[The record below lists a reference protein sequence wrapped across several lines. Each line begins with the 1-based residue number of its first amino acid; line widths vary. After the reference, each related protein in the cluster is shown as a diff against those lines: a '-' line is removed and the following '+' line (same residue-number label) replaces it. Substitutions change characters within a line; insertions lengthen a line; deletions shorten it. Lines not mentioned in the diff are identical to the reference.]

1 MPRLRANHLQR
12 FIDYYLLLQYDFP
25 REVDALTQAITNNE
39 SYFFREVSQFEAIQ
53 GQVLKSLIDDG
64 IRPGNLRILS
74 AGCSSGEEPYTLN
87 IFLRQQP
94 AISGSNLSIDGID
107 LDTERLEQARS
118 ATYRPGSLRTLDKA
132 QIDRYFAQHDE
143 TSFELRLPFRSGVK
157 FSRGNILEPID
168 LSAAALRRAFLPQRP
183 DLLLGVGAQAGDRK
197 LRLRR
202 CGRAACFSSA
212 IPSRSSASP
221 RISRRSAWA
230 TASPT
235 AGRAIEPC
243 PKTTACGSWWW
254 TTRCSSARRSRG
266 CSRTTR
272 RSTWWA
278 RPARARSCL
287 THFEAWQPDV
297 VTLDLEMPGMGGLAT
312 LGRMTA
318 LRPTPVIIL
327 STHSGKGAPRTIE
340 ALHRGATDFIDK
352 QQYSLV
358 DFGALRHVLLEKILQ
373 VTGRAP
379 GLGPEV
385 DFLDA
390 DLTAAWAAAPSAM
403 RTPSAYD
410 LVVVGASTGGPPA
423 LQLILEELGPTV
435 PVPVVVVQHM
445 PKGFTHAFAER
456 LNAHLPLQVREV
468 QHNETLVPDTVYIA
482 VAGTHLRMRR
492 RDNDLVAELS
502 PFPKNSVHTPSVD
515 VLFESAARS
524 GGRRVIGVL
533 LTGMGSDGAKGMA
546 ALKAMGAYTLCQD
559 ENSCVVFGMPRAA
572 LALGAVSEVAAPPP
586 DRPAPARAAGGGAGS
601 PRLKT
606 SERAPAMPAERR
618 DRGSHQQPAREP
630 AGSLGARGCG
640 RSRCRP
646 SRARWW
652 WCRARACGAG

>member
-1 MPRLRANHLQR
+1 MSPPKDDRLRVVVVDDSM
-12 FIDYYLLLQYDFP
+12 FI
-25 REVDALTQAITNNE
+25 RKAITRMLE
-39 SYFFREVSQFEAIQ
+39 
-53 GQVLKSLIDDG
+53 DDPQIHVVG
-64 IRPGNLRILS
+64 S
-74 AGCSSGEEPYTLN
+74 AGSGEEL
-87 IFLRQQP
+87 
-94 AISGSNLSIDGID
+94 
-107 LDTERLEQARS
+107 
-118 ATYRPGSLRTLDKA
+118 
-132 QIDRYFAQHDE
+132 
-143 TSFELRLPFRSGVK
+143 
-157 FSRGNILEPID
+157 
-168 LSAAALRRAFLPQRP
+168 
-183 DLLLGVGAQAGDRK
+183 
-197 LRLRR
+197 
-202 CGRAACFSSA
+202 
-212 IPSRSSASP
+212 
-221 RISRRSAWA
+221 
-230 TASPT
+230 
-235 AGRAIEPC
+235 
-243 PKTTACGSWWW
+243 
-254 TTRCSSARRSRG
+254 
-266 CSRTTR
+266 
-272 RSTWWA
+272 
-278 RPARARSCL
+278 L
-287 THFEAWQPDV
+287 THFEAWRPDV

-327 STHSGKGAPRTIE
+327 STHSGKGAPLTIE

-423 LQLILEELGPTV
+423 LQMILEELGPTV

-468 QHNETLVPDTVYIA
+468 QHNETLAPDTVYIA
-482 VAGTHLRMRR
+482 VAGTHLRVRR

-572 LALGAVSEVAAPPP
+572 LALGAVTEVAAPTQIG
-586 DRPAPARAAGGGAGS
+586 RRLRELLAAVQ
-601 PRLKT
+601 
-606 SERAPAMPAERR
+606 E
-618 DRGSHQQPAREP
+618 
-630 AGSLGARGCG
+630 ARG
-640 RSRCRP
+640 
-646 SRARWW
+646 
-652 WCRARACGAG
+652 